1 MKRAVAIVLSLMF
14 LWLQAMA
21 SAQTLFSFLP
31 SKAVCACGDCKQMD
45 CCVTPAA
52 PNPQSLPVTVVP
64 AGSQNNLSIPAS
76 TLVAWTL
83 PATATTQ
90 VSASTSAP
98 LPALGVPLFT
108 RHCARLI

>member
-1 MKRAVAIVLSLMF
+1 MKRAVAIVLSLIF
-14 LWLQAMA
+14 LWLQVFA
-21 SAQTLFSFLP
+21 SAPKSFFP
-31 SKAVCACGDCKQMD
+31 ARAVCACCDCQQMD

-52 PNPQSLPVTVVP
+52 PNPQSVP
-64 AGSQNNLSIPAS
+64 ATVAPVGSQNSLSLPTA

-90 VSASTSAP
+90 VSASTPAP
-98 LPALGVPLFT
+98 FPALGVPLFT

>member
-1 MKRAVAIVLSLMF
+1 MKRAAAIVLSLMF
-14 LWLQAMA
+14 LWLQAM
-21 SAQTLFSFLP
+21 SSVQTSFVP
-31 SKAVCACGDCKQMD
+31 AKTVRTCCGCKQRD

-64 AGSQNNLSIPAS
+64 AGSQKNLSIPVL
-76 TLVAWTL
+76 TLVGWTL

-90 VSASTSAP
+90 VSAATPAP

>member
-1 MKRAVAIVLSLMF
+1 MKRAAAIVLSLML
-14 LWLQAMA
+14 LWLQAMS
-21 SAQTLFSFLP
+21 SAQTSFVP
-31 SKAVCACGDCKQMD
+31 AKAVRACCGCKQRD

-52 PNPQSLPVTVVP
+52 PNPQSLPMTVVP
-64 AGSQNNLSIPAS
+64 AGAQNILSIPAS

-83 PATATTQ
+83 AATATAQ
-90 VSASTSAP
+90 ISASASAP